1 MKLRSKFTLYISF
14 LLLLVICGVSYTIY
28 VAQKNL
34 LTKQLSVMRTQTLRS
49 FVSICTQSVKL
60 NNSQQITDSVNLLIN
75 TYRPSVV
82 YAGFVDKNSEK
93 IYMSRDQDKNID
105 SEFIRRIT
113 KTNID
118 FTEKYMSYSGEEIF
132 EAATP
137 ILVDGENRGTF
148 VIGFSQDQMNKQIN
162 DGISIMTKQIKIV
175 STIAIILAI
184 ILANFLGYTFAK
196 PLKML
201 TSASEEIS
209 KGNLN
214 VEVNFKSKDEIGN
227 LFTTFNKMAKQ
238 IKELD
243 SMKDSFVSSVS
254 HELRSPLS
262 AIDGY
267 CDLLIDG
274 IENNVSQEQQLKGLR
289 IIKQATIR
297 LTSFINNILD
307 LAKIKA
313 NKLEIKK
320 KNTNIKDVVAEI
332 VTLYKPLS
340 LQQKKTIDY
349 VANEPIP
356 DVLIDA
362 DKIKQVITNL
372 VSNAMKFTKENGNI
386 IIKLLANSPG
396 YGNDYIEVWVQD
408 DGIGIPKEQVD
419 LVFEKFYQVQEGE
432 FKRPKGT
439 GLGLTIV
446 FEMIKLHKGYVWAE
460 SDIGQGTTFK
470 FTLPK

>member
-28 VAQKNL
+28 VAQKNF
-34 LTKQLSVMRTQTLRS
+34 LTQQLSSMRTQVLRS
-49 FVSICTQSVKL
+49 FVSICTQSIKS
-60 NNSQQITDSVNLLIN
+60 NNSQQLNDAIGLLIN
-75 TYRPSVV
+75 AYNPSVV
-82 YAGFVDKNSEK
+82 YAGFSGKRSEK
-93 IYMSRDQDKNID
+93 FYVSRDSNKNID

-113 KTNID
+113 KTDVD
-118 FTEKYMSYSGEEIF
+118 FEETYMSYSGEKIF
-132 EAATP
+132 EVLKP
-137 ILVDGENRGTF
+137 IVIDEMYRGTF
-148 VIGFSQDQMNKQIN
+148 VIGFSQDYMNKQI
-162 DGISIMTKQIKIV
+162 DTGISTMTKQIKIV
-175 STIAIILAI
+175 SIIAIIFAI

-201 TSASEEIS
+201 TFAAREIS
-209 KGNLN
+209 NGNLN
-214 VEVNFKSKDEIGN
+214 IQVSFRSKDEIGT
-227 LFTTFNKMAKQ
+227 LFKTFNDMATQ

-274 IENNVSQEQQLKGLR
+274 IEKNFSKEQHLKGLR
-289 IIKQATIR
+289 IVKQAAIR

-307 LAKIKA
+307 LAKMKA
-313 NKLEIKK
+313 NKLEVKK
-320 KNTNIKDVVAEI
+320 VLTNIEDIAMEI

-340 LQQKKTIDY
+340 VQQQKNIDC
-349 VANEPIP
+349 VVTEQIP
-356 DVLIDA
+356 QVIIDA

-372 VSNAMKFTKENGNI
+372 VSNAMKFTKEGGNI
-386 IIKLLANSPG
+386 IIKLLPNSPG
-396 YGNDYIEVWVQD
+396 YGNDYIEVWVCD

-419 LVFEKFYQVQEGE
+419 KVFEKFYQVQEGE

-446 FEMIKLHKGYVWAE
+446 FEMIKIHQGHVWAE
-460 SDIGQGTTFK
+460 SDIGKGTIFK

>member
-1 MKLRSKFTLYISF
+1 MKLRYKFTLYISF

-28 VAQKNL
+28 FAQKNL
-34 LTKQLSVMRTQTLRS
+34 LTQQLSVMRTQTLRS
-49 FVSICTQSVKL
+49 FVSVCTQSVKL
-60 NNSQQITDSVNLLIN
+60 NNIQQINDSINLLID
-75 TYRPSVV
+75 TYKPSVV
-82 YAGFVDKNSEK
+82 YAGFVDKNNEK
-93 IYMSRDQDKNID
+93 IYISRDQNKNID
-105 SEFIRRIT
+105 SEFMRRIV

-137 ILVDGENRGTF
+137 IIVNNVNKGTF
-148 VIGFSQDQMNKQIN
+148 VVGFSQSQMNKQIR
-162 DGISIMTKQIKIV
+162 DGISKMTAQIKLV
-175 STIAIILAI
+175 SIIAIILAI

-196 PLKML
+196 PLRML
-201 TSASEEIS
+201 NSAAAAIS
-209 KGNLN
+209 DGNLD
-214 VEVNFKSKDEIGN
+214 VEVNFKSRDEIGT

-274 IENNVSQEQQLKGLR
+274 IEKNFSQEQQLKGLR

-313 NKLEIKK
+313 NKLEVKK
-320 KNTNIKDVVAEI
+320 KKTDITDVVSEI
-332 VTLYKPLS
+332 VTLYQPLS
-340 LQQKKTIDY
+340 VQQKKTIEY
-349 VANEPIP
+349 VTMGEIP
-356 DVLIDA
+356 SVVIDA

-372 VSNAMKFTKENGNI
+372 VSNAMKFTKENGKI
-386 IIKLLANSPG
+386 SIKLLPNSPG

-446 FEMIKLHKGYVWAE
+446 FEMVRLHSGHVWAE
-460 SDIGQGTTFK
+460 SDIGKGTTFK

>member
-137 ILVDGENRGTF
+137 ILVDNENRGTF

-274 IENNVSQEQQLKGLR
+274 IEKNVSQEQQLKGLR

-320 KNTNIKDVVAEI
+320 KNTNKSIS
-332 VTLYKPLS
+332 TRY
-340 LQQKKTIDY
+340 
-349 VANEPIP
+349 
-356 DVLIDA
+356 
-362 DKIKQVITNL
+362 
-372 VSNAMKFTKENGNI
+372 
-386 IIKLLANSPG
+386 
-396 YGNDYIEVWVQD
+396 
-408 DGIGIPKEQVD
+408 
-419 LVFEKFYQVQEGE
+419 
-432 FKRPKGT
+432 
-439 GLGLTIV
+439 
-446 FEMIKLHKGYVWAE
+446 
-460 SDIGQGTTFK
+460 
-470 FTLPK
+470 

>member
-49 FVSICTQSVKL
+49 FVSICTQSVKSD
-60 NNSQQITDSVNLLIN
+60 NYQQINDSVNLLIN
-75 TYRPSVV
+75 TYRPNVV
-82 YAGFVDKNSEK
+82 YAGFIDKNNEK
-93 IYMSRDQDKNID
+93 IYISRDQDKNID

-113 KTNID
+113 KTGVD

-137 ILVDGENRGTF
+137 IIIDNENKGTF

-214 VEVNFKSKDEIGN
+214 VEVNFKSKDEIGT
-227 LFTTFNKMAKQ
+227 LFTTFDKMAKQ

-274 IENNVSQEQQLKGLR
+274 IEKNVSQEQQLKGLR
-289 IIKQATIR
+289 IIKQAAIR

-320 KNTNIKDVVAEI
+320 KTTDIKEVVAEI

-340 LQQKKTIDY
+340 IQQKKTIDY
-349 VANEPIP
+349 IANEEIP
-356 DVLIDA
+356 KVLIDA

-372 VSNAMKFTKENGNI
+372 VSNAMKFTKENGKI